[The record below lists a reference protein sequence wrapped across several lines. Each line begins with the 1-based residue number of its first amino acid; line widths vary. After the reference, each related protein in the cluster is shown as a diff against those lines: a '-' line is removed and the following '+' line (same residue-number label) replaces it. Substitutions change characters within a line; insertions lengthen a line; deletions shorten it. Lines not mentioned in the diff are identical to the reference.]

1 MKSTIRTMTAI
12 ILTTMTFGTSFSKT
26 SKLTKDQYTLLINK
40 TDVNIIGTWEKFNG
54 TEKKG
59 NKTYCQFNSN
69 GTYVSYESRQGGY
82 FVTGRGKWTIEDG
95 VIYILHGAE
104 RSAPVKYE
112 ATANRLMFGA
122 DVFYIKQMMAYVSK

>member
-1 MKSTIRTMTAI
+1 MKSTIRTTAAI
-12 ILTTMTFGTSFSKT
+12 ILTTMTFSISFSKT

-40 TDVNIIGTWEKFNG
+40 TDANIIGTWERLNG
-54 TEKKG
+54 AEKLA

-95 VIYILHGAE
+95 VIYILHGEE

-112 ATANRLMFGA
+112 AAENRLIFGE
-122 DVFYIKQMMAYVSK
+122 DVFYIKQMMSYASK

>member
-12 ILTTMTFGTSFSKT
+12 ILATMTFSISFSKT
-26 SKLTKDQYTLLINK
+26 SNLTKAQYTRLINK
-40 TDVNIIGTWEKFNG
+40 TDASIIGTWERFNG
-54 TEKKG
+54 AEKPA

-69 GTYVSYESRQGGY
+69 GTYLSYESREGGY
-82 FVTGRGKWTIEDG
+82 FVTGRGKWTIENG

-112 ATANRLMFGA
+112 AAENRLMFGE
-122 DVFYIKQMMAYVSK
+122 DVFYIKQMMAYASK